1 MVFATVMSS
10 LPNLLHNSANSFFGD
25 PLPVRADFLAGFGAT
40 SSVRDFFLRF
50 RVVVVESTSITE
62 TYPIG
67 CPSTGE
73 KAFLFF
79 VVGWDGDGGSSLT
92 FTSGL
97 WWRPAKVIKFVS
109 QKYYPDLLTIRAAF
123 LLFPAQI
130 TRMSEWSSTVLFFF
144 LCTGGTELVNDI
156 SNIPITTQIGLTLG

>member
-10 LPNLLHNSANSFFGD
+10 LPNLLHNSTNSFGD
-25 PLPVRADFLAGFGAT
+25 PLPVRADFLAGFRAT
-40 SSVRDFFLRF
+40 SSMCDFFLRF

-97 WWRPAKVIKFVS
+97 QWRPARVIKFVS
-109 QKYYPDLLTIRAAF
+109 QKYYPDLLTICAAF

-130 TRMSEWSSTVLFFF
+130 AHMSEWSSTVLFFF
-144 LCTGGTELVNDI
+144 CVQVVQSWWMILVIYQLQHKLD
-156 SNIPITTQIGLTLG
+156 LL